1 MAAASLLDERTV
13 AILEA
18 LLRASARRPLR
29 DTEAAF
35 SAAFSND
42 AAKFHALACLLLVLR
57 VSTRYFWNNSIAQ
70 MLWMLRNHVHSLCGP
85 TTDWLYCGAHAHEAE
100 AGAVHSPQVFREQR
114 VLYGVKAVRRTI

>member
-35 SAAFSND
+35 RAAFYND

-57 VSTRYFWNNSIAQ
+57 VSTTYFWKNPTAQ
-70 MLWMLRNHVHSLCGP
+70 MLWLLKHHVHSLCGP
-85 TTDWLYCGAHAHEAE
+85 TTAWVYCGAHAHEAE
-100 AGAVHSPQVFREQR
+100 AAAVHSPQISRER
-114 VLYGVKAVRRTI
+114 RLLVGFKAV